1 MLEYKILMRKQ
12 ILRLLFVAICMMS
25 VQNGLAASSGGKYTR
40 LISGVSSKSYE
51 EIFRMAAV
59 CEKREQ
65 ADSALVLYMVVRNRM
80 KEGLS
85 DKERTYCAEAYLKS
99 GDIYYDKGDYS
110 GALEMYIEG
119 LKICET
125 GKKLKLVTVFYKNI
139 GKVYCLFYDF
149 ERGLWFYRKGY
160 DLSRRYGDTATERKL
175 LINLTGLCIF
185 QGKIAEARKYHEA
198 SVKFNDGGDYESRFM
213 NAFNQC
219 MLLSASLDYRGA
231 ISGFK
236 RLAEDGISH
245 KIPFQYVC
253 SVYQELY
260 RIYDKLGQNDQMLRY
275 LDKCWNTATR
285 HNLQHMYVEVLDDYS
300 RLYQAEG
307 NVALAQQYKAKF
319 LTMSDSIYNI
329 RRFDMVKSMQLQYE
343 MSKADKEIT
352 TLYARQQ
359 SREQVIFLQR
369 VILAVVMCVSLLVM
383 VLFIVVYRQKR
394 RLDRSYADLYAVN
407 RKYIDNQE
415 VMKVR
420 HQDALK
426 VIEQLKDKLAAASHA
441 ADAGQGHDGGSDAAH
456 AGSETDVA
464 RQKPLTVSDD
474 ERMAL
479 VEAITA
485 IMENTE
491 EFCSADFSIERLA
504 TLVGSNQKYV
514 SQVIN
519 STFNKSFRDYV
530 NEYRVALACKR
541 LVDGGDYANLT
552 TKAIGESLGYKSHTS
567 FINIFRKLT
576 GLTPAQYQKIGKESV

>member
-1 MLEYKILMRKQ
+1 MRRP
-12 ILRLLFVAICMMS
+12 ILRLLFVAVCIMF
-25 VQNGLAASSGGKYTR
+25 VQGVRAASSGGKYTR
-40 LISGVSSKSYE
+40 LINGVSSKSSE
-51 EIFRMAAV
+51 EIFRMAAA
-59 CEKREQ
+59 CEQREQ
-65 ADSALVLYMVVRNRM
+65 TDSALVLYMVVCNRM
-80 KEGLS
+80 KEGL
-85 DKERTYCAEAYLKS
+85 DEKERTHCAEAYLKS

-119 LKICET
+119 LKVCET
-125 GKKLKLVTVFYKNI
+125 GSKLKLVTVFYKNI
-139 GKVYCLFYDF
+139 GKVYCLFQDY

-160 DLSRRYGDTATERKL
+160 DLCRRYGDTATERKL

-185 QGKIAEARKYHEA
+185 QGKLAEARKYHEA
-198 SVKFNDGGDYESRFM
+198 SVKSEDEGDYENKFM
-213 NAFNQC
+213 NDFNHC
-219 MLLSASLDYRGA
+219 LILSAGQDYRGA
-231 ISGFK
+231 IAGFK
-236 RLAEDGISH
+236 SLAEDGIRH
-245 KIPFQYVC
+245 KAPSQYVC

-260 RIYDKLGQNDQMLRY
+260 RIYGKLGQNRQMLYY
-275 LDKCWNTATR
+275 LDKCWNTATE
-285 HNLQHMYVEVLDDYS
+285 HGIQHMYVEVLDDYS
-300 RLYQAEG
+300 RLYQDEG
-307 NVALAQQYKAKF
+307 NVALAQQYKSEF

-352 TLYARQQ
+352 MLYARQQ

-369 VILAVVMCVSLLVM
+369 VILAVVMVVSLLVT
-383 VLFIVVYRQKR
+383 VLLIVVYRQKR

-407 RKYIDNQE
+407 RKYIDKQE
-415 VMKVR
+415 VMKAR

-426 VIEQLKDKLAAASHA
+426 MIEQLKDKLAAAA
-441 ADAGQGHDGGSDAAH
+441 GTGQGGGNNSSHTGVEA
-456 AGSETDVA
+456 EVA
-464 RQKPLTVSDD
+464 RQKPLTVGSD

-541 LVDGGDYANLT
+541 LADGGDYANLT